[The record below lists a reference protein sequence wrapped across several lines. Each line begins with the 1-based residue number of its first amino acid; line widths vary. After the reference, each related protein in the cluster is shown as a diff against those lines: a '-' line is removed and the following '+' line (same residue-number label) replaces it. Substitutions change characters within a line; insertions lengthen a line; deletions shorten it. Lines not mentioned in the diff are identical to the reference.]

1 TVNLLL
7 FSLIGAGPPP
17 PPPAAPT
24 LASPANGAT
33 GVSTSPTLTWNASAT
48 ATSYRVQV
56 ATDAGFATIVSDQ
69 SVGGTSADVTGLA
82 PSTVH
87 FWRVNAT
94 NAGGTSAW
102 STVWSFTTAGG
113 SPPASPTLVSPLD
126 GTPNASRTPTL
137 TWNASAGAT
146 SYHVQVSTS
155 SSFASLTY

>member
-1 TVNLLL
+1 
-7 FSLIGAGPPP
+7 
-17 PPPAAPT
+17 
-24 LASPANGAT
+24 
-33 GVSTSPTLTWNASAT
+33 NASAT

-69 SVGGTSADVTGLA
+69 SVGGTSANVTGLA

-155 SSFASLTY
+155 SSFASLTYDNASVTGTSVTLPLLDSHVTYFRHVSASNSFGTSAYSGAFSF